1 MLNTIVS
8 FRYPGLPGGIHTA
21 LRVLLLS
28 VALLAAVSA
37 GVAVLV
43 VLMPH
48 LPTLLVGVA
57 VTGLYAVAT
66 CPRKKVRA

>member
-1 MLNTIVS
+1 LTGVA
-8 FRYPGLPGGIHTA
+8 HTA
-21 LRVLLLS
+21 LRVLLLT

-57 VTGLYAVAT
+57 VSGLYAVAT
-66 CPRKKVRA
+66 CPRKRVR

>member
-1 MLNTIVS
+1 
-8 FRYPGLPGGIHTA
+8 LPGGIHTA

-37 GVAVLV
+37 GVAVCMALA
-43 VLMPH
+43 PY

-57 VTGLYAVAT
+57 VSGLYAVAT
-66 CPRKKVRA
+66 CPRKAVRA